1 MSFNDFLGSW
11 IPGSPLKLRPSQ
23 LKYMYSVFYCL
34 LCVILVI
41 LSLLNIIS
49 TKSLL
54 SLSLSVYIALAIIP
68 TGQADLLNSPIPAPS
83 WSSSCNITTNE
94 GLNESHTDPN
104 PLVHMSQ
111 MQIWL
116 LLHHHMCS
124 VRWQCKAN
132 WIECWVWTV
141 GNFQEIG
148 NRNVGFAKI

>member
-94 GLNESHTDPN
+94 GLNESHTDPT
-104 PLVHMSQ
+104 PLFICH
-111 MQIWL
+111 
-116 LLHHHMCS
+116 
-124 VRWQCKAN
+124 RCKYDYCCTITCALY
-132 WIECWVWTV
+132 TDS
-141 GNFQEIG
+141 
-148 NRNVGFAKI
+148 AKQTE